1 MPFGSEGV
9 EAGIGLALSGG
20 GFRAAL
26 FHCGALWRLNEL
38 GYLPKL
44 NRVSSVSGGS
54 ITSGVLAC
62 QWTALRFAGGV
73 ADNFVR
79 EVANPLRQFCG
90 RSIDGPSIVKGMLRP
105 GKRVSDAVEAKYR
118 RYLFGDKTLQD
129 LPAKDAPLFIFNA
142 TNLATGVDFRF
153 SRFYAGDYRIGLIKN
168 PSFRVSLAVAASSAF
183 PPYLSPVVVDADP
196 ASFTKT
202 EGADLYDEAA
212 YRRRLVLTDGGVYD
226 NLGLETVW
234 NRCQTL
240 LVSDAGMPFETGA
253 GPRTN
258 WYGQTLRT
266 FDITANQARS
276 LRKRALAYEY
286 QFGYRNG
293 AYWGIH
299 TEFKGY
305 NFPGGLLVSAEVM
318 KELAKIRTR
327 LNPFTE
333 EEQCRLINWGYAV
346 CDLRMR
352 RYLVKDSPHL
362 PKWPYP
368 KQAMG

>member
-20 GFRAAL
+20 GFRATL

-54 ITSGVLAC
+54 ITAGLLAC
-62 QWTALRFAGGV
+62 QWTALHFSGGI
-73 ADNFVR
+73 ATNFVK
-79 EVANPLRQFCG
+79 EVVNPLRQFCG
-90 RSIDGPSIVKGMLRP
+90 RSIDGPSMVKGVLWPR
-105 GKRVSDAVEAKYR
+105 KRVSDAVERKYR
-118 RYLFGDKTLQD
+118 KYLFGEKTLQD
-129 LPAKDAPLFIFNA
+129 LPTNNAPLFIFNT
-142 TNLATGVDFRF
+142 TNFATGVDFRF
-153 SRFYAGDYRIGLIKN
+153 SKLYAGDYRIGLIKN
-168 PSFRVSLAVAASSAF
+168 PTFRVSVAVSASSAF
-183 PPYLSPVVVDADP
+183 PPYLSPMVIDTDP
-196 ASFTKT
+196 GSFTKT
-202 EGADLYDEAA
+202 KGADLYDEVA
-212 YRRRLVLTDGGVYD
+212 YRKRLILTDGGIYD

-234 NRCQTL
+234 NRYQTL
-240 LVSDAGMPFETGA
+240 LVSDAGMPFESFA

-258 WYGQTLRT
+258 WYSQTLRA
-266 FDITANQARS
+266 FDMTSNQARA

-293 AYWGIH
+293 AYWGTH
-299 TEFKGY
+299 TEIKGY
-305 NFPGGLLVSAEVM
+305 NLPGSLLVPTEVM

-327 LNPFTE
+327 LNPFSE

-346 CDLRMR
+346 CDIQMR
-352 RYLVKDSPHL
+352 RYLVKESAPL

-368 KQAMG
+368 NHALG

>member
-20 GFRAAL
+20 GFRATL

-44 NRVSSVSGGS
+44 SRISSVSGGS
-54 ITSGVLAC
+54 ITAGWLAC
-62 QWTALRFAGGV
+62 KWTTLHFSNGV
-73 ADNFVR
+73 ANNFVK
-79 EVANPLRQFCG
+79 EVTNPLRKFCG
-90 RSIDGPSIVKGMLRP
+90 RSVDTPSILKGVLWP
-105 GKRVSDAVEAKYR
+105 GKRVSDAVEGKYR
-118 RYLFGDKTLQD
+118 KYLFGETTLQD
-129 LPAKDAPLFIFNA
+129 LPTNNAPLFVFNS

-153 SRFYAGDYRIGLIKN
+153 SKPYAGDYRIGLIKN
-168 PSFRVSLAVAASSAF
+168 PDFRVSLAVAASSAY
-183 PPYLSPVVVDADP
+183 PPYLSPVVIDANP
-196 ASFTKT
+196 VNFTRTK
-202 EGADLYDEAA
+202 GADLFDEEA
-212 YRRRLVLTDGGVYD
+212 YRKRLVLSDGGVYD

-234 NRCQTL
+234 NRYQTL
-240 LVSDAGMPFETGA
+240 LVSDAGLPFDLNP

-258 WYGQTLRT
+258 WYGQTLRA
-266 FDITANQARS
+266 FDVTANQARA

-293 AYWGIH
+293 SYWGIM

-305 NFPGGLLVSAEVM
+305 NLPGGLLIPAEVI
-318 KELAKIRTR
+318 KELAKTRTR
-327 LNPFTE
+327 LNSFSE

-346 CDLRMR
+346 CDIRMR
-352 RYLVKDSPHL
+352 RYLVKESAPL

-368 KQAMG
+368 NFALG